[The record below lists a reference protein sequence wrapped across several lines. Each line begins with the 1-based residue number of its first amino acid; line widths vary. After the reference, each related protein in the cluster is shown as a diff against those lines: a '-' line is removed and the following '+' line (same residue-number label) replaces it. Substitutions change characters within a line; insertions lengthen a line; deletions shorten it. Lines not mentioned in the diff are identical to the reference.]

1 MTTAETLVE
10 LLIAN
15 RNADRYIGYL
25 ETETLERRV
34 SYAEL
39 HERSLGILWRL
50 LRCGLSRGDHLI
62 IFLNNNEAFVDG
74 YWAAL
79 AGGIVPVPLAVG
91 ISDEH
96 RYKLLRVAKQLGQP
110 WLYTDRKSIERLAGF
125 AEEKGEQS
133 AFERLRARAFLIDD
147 IEDVGRAADPVAAR
161 PGDTAF
167 IQYSS
172 GSTSDPKGV
181 VLTHRNLLANVR
193 GVTEAA
199 GYTDQDVSVSWMPLT
214 HDLGLIGFFI
224 MMFANRIQLNL
235 MPTELFVRRPLLW
248 TTFMSRKK
256 ATLSASPNFGY
267 RHFLKVLGD
276 RQLEGI
282 DLSSVRL
289 MLNGAE
295 PISVELCDEFMN
307 RLAPT
312 GLARNAMYP
321 VYGLAEATVGMS
333 VPVPGSAYR
342 SVRVNR
348 HRLRIGDR
356 IDELPAG
363 DGGALALMKVGRA
376 IPYSELRLADD
387 ADQPVDEDCVGHIQV
402 RGENVSAGYYCA
414 PEANAVLFTADGW
427 LRTGDLGFLHGGELV
442 IAGRA
447 KEIIFVNGQN
457 YFPHDIEAIAQH
469 ASGLELGKVAAAG
482 CRPPGADTEQL
493 VLFVLHRGSLPD
505 FLPVALQVARLVN
518 EHAGLEV
525 AHVIP
530 IRRMPKTT
538 SGKIQR
544 VALEKSWLAGEF
556 AAESAELERLRAAA
570 QTPGEPSGGE
580 IENRIQAIIDE
591 LLPDRRVEPDDNLF
605 EVGASS
611 LTLVQIHERIDRE
624 FPDQLE
630 LSELFDHPT
639 VRELAAHLAGKRADG
654 SVGA

>member
-1 MTTAETLVE
+1 MTEAETMVE
-10 LLIAN
+10 LLIAS
-15 RNADRYIGYL
+15 RKADRYIGYL
-25 ETETLERRV
+25 ETETVERRV

-39 HERSLGILWRL
+39 YERALGILWRL
-50 LRCGLSRGDHLI
+50 QRFGLSRGDHLI
-62 IFLNNNEAFVDG
+62 IFLNNNEAFIDG

-96 RYKLLRVAKQLGQP
+96 RFKLLRVAKQLGQP
-110 WLYTDRKSIERLAGF
+110 WLYTDRKAIGRLAEF
-125 AEEKGEQS
+125 AGEQGEQA

-147 IEDVGRAADPVAAR
+147 LEDVGRAADPVTAR

-181 VLTHRNLLANVR
+181 VLTHRNVLANVR

-199 GYTDQDVSVSWMPLT
+199 GYNDRDVSVSWMPLT
-214 HDLGLIGFFI
+214 HDMGLIGFFI
-224 MMFANRIQLNL
+224 MMFANRIQINL

-256 ATLSASPNFGY
+256 ATLSSSPNFGY
-267 RHFLKVLGD
+267 RHYLKVLGD
-276 RQLEGI
+276 RQVEGV

-289 MLNGAE
+289 IFNGAE

-307 RLAPT
+307 RLAPA

-321 VYGLAEATVGMS
+321 VYGLAEATVGMT
-333 VPVPGSAYR
+333 VPVPGSPYR
-342 SVRVNR
+342 SIRVAR
-348 HRLRIGDR
+348 HHLRIGDR
-356 IDELPAG
+356 INVRPAG
-363 DGGALALMKVGRA
+363 DADALALMQVGRA
-376 IPYSELRLADD
+376 IPYAELRLVDD
-387 ADQPVDEDCVGHIQV
+387 ADQPVAADCIGHIQV
-402 RGENVSAGYYCA
+402 RGDNVTSGYYRA
-414 PEANAVLFTADGW
+414 PEANAALFTADGW
-427 LRTGDLGFLHGGELV
+427 LRTGDLGFSHEGELV

-457 YFPHDIEAIAQH
+457 YFPHDIEAIAQR
-469 ASGLELGKVAAAG
+469 ANGLELGKVAAAG

-493 VLFVLHRGSLPD
+493 VLFVLHRGSLAD
-505 FLPVALQVARLVN
+505 FLPVAREVARLVN

-525 AHVIP
+525 ANVVP

-556 AAESAELERLRAAA
+556 AAETAELERLRAAA
-570 QTPGEPSGGE
+570 QLPGERSGGE

-591 LLPDRRVEPDDNLF
+591 LLPGKRVEPDDDLF

-624 FPDQLE
+624 FPGRLE
-630 LSELFDHPT
+630 LSDLFDHPT
-639 VRELAAHLAGKRADG
+639 VRDLAGHLASKLAGG
-654 SVGA
+654 SV

>member
-1 MTTAETLVE
+1 MTEAETLVE

-15 RNADRYIGYL
+15 RKADRQIAYL
-25 ETETLERRV
+25 ETETVENRV

-39 HERSLGILWRL
+39 HERALGILWRL
-50 LRCGLSRGDHLI
+50 QRLGLSRGDQLI
-62 IFLNNNEAFVDG
+62 IFLNNNEAFIDG

-96 RYKLLRVAKQLGQP
+96 RFKLLRVAKQLDQP
-110 WLYTDRKSIERLAGF
+110 WLYTDRKAFGRLAEF
-125 AEEKGEQS
+125 AEEQGEQA

-147 IEDVGRAADPVAAR
+147 IEDVGRAADPVATR
-161 PGDTAF
+161 PGDIAF

-199 GYTDQDVSVSWMPLT
+199 GYSDRDVSVSWMPLT

-224 MMFANRIQLNL
+224 MPFANCMQINL
-235 MPTELFVRRPLLW
+235 MPTDQFVRRPLLW
-248 TTFMSRKK
+248 TTFLSRKK
-256 ATLSASPNFGY
+256 ATLTASPNFGY
-267 RHFLKVLGD
+267 RHYLKVLGD
-276 RQLEGI
+276 RQVEAI
-282 DLSSVRL
+282 DLSTVRL
-289 MLNGAE
+289 ILNGAE
-295 PISVELCDEFMN
+295 PISVELCDEFMT
-307 RLAPT
+307 RLAPA

-321 VYGLAEATVGMS
+321 VYGLAEATVGMT
-333 VPVPGSAYR
+333 VPVPGSPYR
-342 SVRVNR
+342 SVRVAR
-348 HRLRIGDR
+348 HELRIGER
-356 IDELPAG
+356 INMRPADDADALEL
-363 DGGALALMKVGRA
+363 MQVGRA
-376 IPYSELRLADD
+376 IPYSELRLVDD
-387 ADQPVDEDCVGHIQV
+387 ADRPVLADCVGHIQV
-402 RGENVSAGYYCA
+402 RGENVTSGYYRA

-427 LRTGDLGFLHGGELV
+427 LRTGDLGFSHDGELV

-457 YFPHDIEAIAQH
+457 YFPHDIEAIAQR
-469 ASGLELGKVAAAG
+469 ASTLELGKVAAAG
-482 CRPPGADTEQL
+482 CRPAGADTEQL
-493 VLFVLHRGSLPD
+493 VIFVLHRGSIAD
-505 FLPVALQVARLVN
+505 FLPIAREVARLVN

-525 AHVIP
+525 AHVVP

-544 VALEKSWLAGEF
+544 VALERSWLAGEF
-556 AAESAELERLRAAA
+556 DVEIAELERLRLAAHS
-570 QTPGEPSGGE
+570 PGEQSSGD

-591 LLPDRRVEPDDNLF
+591 LLPGKRVEPDDNLF

-624 FPDQLE
+624 FPGRLE
-630 LSELFDHPT
+630 MSELFDYPT
-639 VRELAAHLAGKRADG
+639 VRELALHLAGRLAGG
-654 SVGA
+654 SV

>member
-1 MTTAETLVE
+1 MTEAETMVE
-10 LLIAN
+10 LLIAS
-15 RNADRYIGYL
+15 RKADRYIAYL
-25 ETETLERRV
+25 ETETVERRV

-39 HERSLGILWRL
+39 YERALGILWRL
-50 LRCGLSRGDHLI
+50 QRFGLSRGDHLI
-62 IFLNNNEAFVDG
+62 IFLNNNEAFIDG

-96 RYKLLRVAKQLGQP
+96 RFKLLRVAKQLGQP
-110 WLYTDRKSIERLAGF
+110 WLYTDRKAIGRLAEF
-125 AEEKGEQS
+125 AGEQGEQA
-133 AFERLRARAFLIDD
+133 AFERLRARAFLIDEL
-147 IEDVGRAADPVAAR
+147 EDVGRAADPVTAR

-172 GSTSDPKGV
+172 GSTSHPKGV
-181 VLTHRNLLANVR
+181 VLTHRNVLANVR

-199 GYTDQDVSVSWMPLT
+199 GYNDRDVSVSWMPLT
-214 HDLGLIGFFI
+214 HDMGLIGFFI
-224 MMFANRIQLNL
+224 MMFANRIQINL

-256 ATLSASPNFGY
+256 ATLSSSPNFGY
-267 RHFLKVLGD
+267 RHYLKVLGD
-276 RQLEGI
+276 RQVEGV

-289 MLNGAE
+289 IFNGAE

-307 RLAPT
+307 RLAPA

-321 VYGLAEATVGMS
+321 VYGLAEATVGMT
-333 VPVPGSAYR
+333 VPVPGSPYR
-342 SVRVNR
+342 SIRVAR
-348 HRLRIGDR
+348 HHLRIGDR
-356 IDELPAG
+356 INVRPAG
-363 DGGALALMKVGRA
+363 DADALALMQVGRA
-376 IPYSELRLADD
+376 IPYAELRLVDD
-387 ADQPVDEDCVGHIQV
+387 ADQPVAPDCIGHIQV
-402 RGENVSAGYYCA
+402 RGDNVTSGYYRA
-414 PEANAVLFTADGW
+414 PEANAALFTADGW
-427 LRTGDLGFLHGGELV
+427 LRTGDLGFSHEGELV

-457 YFPHDIEAIAQH
+457 YFPHDIEAIAQR
-469 ASGLELGKVAAAG
+469 ANGLELGKVAAAG

-493 VLFVLHRGSLPD
+493 VLFVLHRGSLAD
-505 FLPVALQVARLVN
+505 FLPVAREVARLVN

-525 AHVIP
+525 ANVVP

-556 AAESAELERLRAAA
+556 AAETAELERLRAAA
-570 QTPGEPSGGE
+570 QLPGERSGGE

-591 LLPDRRVEPDDNLF
+591 LLPGKRVEPDDDLF

-624 FPDQLE
+624 FPGRLE
-630 LSELFDHPT
+630 LSDLFDHPT
-639 VRELAAHLAGKRADG
+639 VRDLAGHLASKLAGG
-654 SVGA
+654 SV

>member
-1 MTTAETLVE
+1 MTEAETMVE
-10 LLIAN
+10 LLIAS
-15 RNADRYIGYL
+15 RKADRYIGYL
-25 ETETLERRV
+25 ETETVERRV

-39 HERSLGILWRL
+39 YERALGILWRL
-50 LRCGLSRGDHLI
+50 QRFGLSRGDHLI
-62 IFLNNNEAFVDG
+62 VFLNNNEAFIDG

-96 RYKLLRVAKQLGQP
+96 RFKLLRVAKQLGQP
-110 WLYTDRKSIERLAGF
+110 WLYTDRKAIGRLAEF
-125 AEEKGEQS
+125 AGEQGEQA

-147 IEDVGRAADPVAAR
+147 LEDVGRAADPVTAR

-181 VLTHRNLLANVR
+181 VLTHRNVLANVR

-199 GYTDQDVSVSWMPLT
+199 GYNDRDVSVSWMPLT
-214 HDLGLIGFFI
+214 HDMGLIGFFI
-224 MMFANRIQLNL
+224 MMFANRIQINL

-256 ATLSASPNFGY
+256 ATLSSSPNFGY
-267 RHFLKVLGD
+267 RHYLKVLGD
-276 RQLEGI
+276 RQVEGV

-289 MLNGAE
+289 IFNGAE

-307 RLAPT
+307 RLAPA

-321 VYGLAEATVGMS
+321 VYGLAEATVGMT
-333 VPVPGSAYR
+333 VPVPGSPYR
-342 SVRVNR
+342 SIRVER
-348 HRLRIGDR
+348 HHLRIGDR
-356 IDELPAG
+356 INVRPAG
-363 DGGALALMKVGRA
+363 DADALALMQVGRA
-376 IPYSELRLADD
+376 IPYAELRLVDD
-387 ADQPVDEDCVGHIQV
+387 ADQPVAADCIGHIQV
-402 RGENVSAGYYCA
+402 RGDNVTSGYYRA
-414 PEANAVLFTADGW
+414 PEANAALFTADGW
-427 LRTGDLGFLHGGELV
+427 LRTGDLGFSHEGELV

-457 YFPHDIEAIAQH
+457 YFPHDIEAIAQR
-469 ASGLELGKVAAAG
+469 ANGLELGKVAAAG

-493 VLFVLHRGSLPD
+493 VLFVLHRGSLAD
-505 FLPVALQVARLVN
+505 FLPVAREVARLVN

-525 AHVIP
+525 ANVVP

-556 AAESAELERLRAAA
+556 AAETAELERLRAAA
-570 QTPGEPSGGE
+570 QLPGERSGGE

-591 LLPDRRVEPDDNLF
+591 LLPGKRVEPDDDLF

-624 FPDQLE
+624 FPGRLE
-630 LSELFDHPT
+630 LSDLFDHPT
-639 VRELAAHLAGKRADG
+639 VRDLAGHLASKLAGG
-654 SVGA
+654 SV